1 MQPRL
6 TVRCRVA
13 DTRHHVSE
21 LRHRK
26 VTRKSLP
33 PGFKGRATYT
43 RSGIY
48 RWLRPRNPSA
58 ARHLIGR
65 WRSGFD
71 VWSGRPPRRTLATKT
86 TGIFCACPRPHSRL
100 SALRTPMMS
109 TRTGGVTLHTEKFG
123 SRSSGLPPLEQGSSA
138 PSPEKSPCTSSSSR
152 SIGAISDRGHFCP
165 PSRRGIQSSIHRRI
179 AFSSRLHSVQRRSFY
194 PTIRRQIGF
203 SFHDSVRKVLW
214 RQYRIQ
220 QSNDSSSI

>member
-1 MQPRL
+1 MYG
-6 TVRCRVA
+6 VDA
-13 DTRHHVSE
+13 
-21 LRHRK
+21 
-26 VTRKSLP
+26 
-33 PGFKGRATYT
+33 
-43 RSGIY
+43 
-48 RWLRPRNPSA
+48 
-58 ARHLIGR
+58 
-65 WRSGFD
+65 
-71 VWSGRPPRRTLATKT
+71 PPRRTLATKT